1 MERQSRGSRA
11 LPDAGELVVLGA
23 GKLTTVRKFAVRAEP
38 HQMVFA
44 PGR

>member
-11 LPDAGELVVLGA
+11 LPEAGELVVLAA
-23 GKLTTVRKFAVRAEP
+23 GNLTTIRKFAVGPEL